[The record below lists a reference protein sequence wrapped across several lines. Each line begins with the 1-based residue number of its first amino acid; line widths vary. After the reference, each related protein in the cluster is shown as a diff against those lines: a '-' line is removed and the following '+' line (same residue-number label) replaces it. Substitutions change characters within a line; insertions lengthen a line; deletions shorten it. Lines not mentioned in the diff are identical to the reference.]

1 MEHEIGIFRSASGTF
16 LGVDA
21 LTVLEEVAK
30 ATVEIVGDIVA
41 PPKTVEPC
49 TRIGKVSLFVT
60 PVDDRATY
68 YPNVAVSEEV
78 AKPAGGRK
86 PAYDSGAWV
95 VQSLI
100 FDNEKFTQAQA
111 NEWFKENAG
120 FVSGDVDTT
129 GASFRF
135 RQYDPQY
142 FSQFRTK
149 PITTGITAVVGRV
162 KADEEKAGTVAD
174 IEAATSVYHGIRAIN
189 RAISKNGLRVVSRT
203 TFTKAD
209 QTPTEERYILGLV
222 LEPTLKE
229 GGEIKPDTQ
238 KDVYTAEEIRKAAH
252 GWMEKQGQID
262 LMHNWKALKADQVR
276 VLESYLAPCD
286 LVIGEGEDQRKI
298 TKGSWLLAL
307 RVLDDAIWADVKAGK
322 IGAFSIGGEATRKP
336 LEGEQDAAA

>member
-1 MEHEIGIFRSASGTF
+1 MEHELGIFRSASGTF

-21 LTVLEEVAK
+21 MTVLEEVAK

-41 PPKTVEPC
+41 PPKTAEPC
-49 TRIGKVSLFVT
+49 TRIGKVSIFAT

-68 YPNVAVSEEV
+68 YPNVAISEEV

-111 NEWFKENAG
+111 QAWFGENEG
-120 FVSGDVDTT
+120 FVSGDVDTAGT
-129 GASFRF
+129 SFRF
-135 RQYDPQY
+135 RQYDPQF

-149 PITTGITAVVGRV
+149 PIATGITAVVGRV
-162 KADEEKAGTVAD
+162 KGESDKAGTIAD

-203 TFTKAD
+203 EVAKTKDA
-209 QTPTEERYILGLV
+209 TEERYILGLV
-222 LEPTLKE
+222 LEPTLKADDQ
-229 GGEIKPDTQ
+229 IKPDTQ
-238 KDVYTAEEIRKAAH
+238 RDVYTEETIRAAAH
-252 GWMEKQGQID
+252 GWMEKHGKID
-262 LMHNWKALKADQVR
+262 LTHNWEALKNDQVR

-286 LVIGEGEDQRKI
+286 LNIGEGEDQRKI